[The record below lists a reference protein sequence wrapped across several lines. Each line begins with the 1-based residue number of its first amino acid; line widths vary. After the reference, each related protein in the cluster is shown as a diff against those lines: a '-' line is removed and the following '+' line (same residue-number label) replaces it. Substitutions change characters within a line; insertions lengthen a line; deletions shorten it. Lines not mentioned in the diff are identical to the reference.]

1 MWQLVRHEARALWPI
16 WAATAGVCLAIAL
29 VNQQRWILPGY
40 LAYFMGSV
48 ALAALAIGHE
58 YTHRTMPA
66 LLSQPV
72 ARHRLLIAK
81 LLAVLPMLVTLA
93 PLALAIGPRTPP
105 SERGI
110 VEGALSLVTAVS
122 LAPWLTM
129 LCRSPLAGAVFALG
143 VAGGLHL
150 VALGIVILYVKLA
163 GLPGMPL
170 QVFGDRTLVGLMIVS
185 AVAGAIGGWRRFMT
199 LEALDGRGAD
209 LSWPRWL
216 RSAMALDDE
225 GLIARATRSQPYWL
239 LVKKELRLQQ
249 MSIAVA
255 IINVLFWLAALGL
268 TDGAAVADSI
278 LAAVAVLYGGL
289 VAVVIGALAGAEE
302 RHLGTLA
309 WQTLL
314 PVAAW
319 RQFAVKIAV
328 ALMLSLLLSFVLP
341 LLLARGEL
349 GFNWLNATAVLL
361 LTVGSVCISSFCSS
375 GLQAVAVSAPA
386 LFVVAVLLGW
396 SLTAARSGP
405 GVAAALMA
413 GLAVLALRVAYVNH
427 RTVRS

>member
-29 VNQQRWILPGY
+29 VNQSQWILPGY

-58 YTHRTMPA
+58 YTHRTLPA
-66 LLSQPV
+66 LLSLPV
-72 ARHRLLIAK
+72 DRRRLAVAK
-81 LLAVLPMLVTLA
+81 LLAVLPMLATLA
-93 PLALAIGPRTPP
+93 PLALAIGPRTLTD
-105 SERGI
+105 ERSI

-122 LAPWLTM
+122 VAPWLTM
-129 LCRSPLAGAVFALG
+129 ICRSPLAGTVFALG

-150 VALGIVILYVKLA
+150 VALGIVILYVKLG
-163 GLPGMPL
+163 GLPEIPL
-170 QVFGDRTLVGLMIVS
+170 QVFGDRTQVGLMIVTS
-185 AVAGAIGGWRRFMT
+185 VAGAIGGWRRFMT
-199 LEALDGRGAD
+199 LEAIDGRGTD

-216 RSAMALDDE
+216 RSAMVLDE
-225 GLIARATRSQPYWL
+225 ANVIQLPRRSFPLWL

-249 MSIAVA
+249 MSVAVA

-319 RQFAVKIAV
+319 RQFTVKIGV

-396 SLTAARSGP
+396 SLDVTQSGP
-405 GVAAALMA
+405 GPAIALLSALAAI
-413 GLAVLALRVAYVNH
+413 ALRFAYVNH